1 MLRRIL
7 RRAVRYGRRLGFS
20 QPFLAQLVDTL
31 MASFGQVFPELAS
44 RADTVKEVLTRE
56 EASFNETLDRGL
68 ELFDAET
75 ASAGKVTGEFAFKLY
90 DTYGFPVDLT
100 ALLAEE
106 RGLDIDMERFNRLM
120 EEQRDRARAARKSEV
135 VRALDLKTDAVTDF
149 TGYDLSLIHI

>member
-75 ASAGKVTGEFAFKLY
+75 ASAGKVTGEFTPSSF
-90 DTYGFPVDLT
+90 TIP
-100 ALLAEE
+100 
-106 RGLDIDMERFNRLM
+106 
-120 EEQRDRARAARKSEV
+120 
-135 VRALDLKTDAVTDF
+135 TDSRWT
-149 TGYDLSLIHI
+149 

>member
-1 MLRRIL
+1 M
-7 RRAVRYGRRLGFS
+7 
-20 QPFLAQLVDTL
+20 
-31 MASFGQVFPELAS
+31 
-44 RADTVKEVLTRE
+44 
-56 EASFNETLDRGL
+56 
-68 ELFDAET
+68 
-75 ASAGKVTGEFAFKLY
+75 TGEFAFKLY

-149 TGYDLSLIHI
+149 TGYDVDECAATVLEVSRQGTPVYYYGQDAVLRGDGRPGVRCRTDRDRRGTATTWRPSSRSAERAPMWWSIRKG